1 MISLLVCKT
10 NVPGFERKRELGSN
24 RFEAR
29 SAIRRVRL
37 LSNDLITGCEFLT
50 NSADLIIDLV
60 QQHQHSADSAAGD
73 RNPHEVD
80 VDGVQSLRRL
90 LLIRHKTVDL
100 QHKTGEPAGD
110 ARTTGNTDGQEK

>member
-80 VDGVQSLRRL
+80 VDGVQSLAPSAL
-90 LLIRHKTVDL
+90 D
-100 QHKTGEPAGD
+100 
-110 ARTTGNTDGQEK
+110 